1 MPKSGT
7 DPATIFTFSELYRGE
22 KEEWFSFIVCI
33 CCVRKPRPSV
43 SPFYGARGGVKNSPC
58 SSMLFQSMHPGGCNY
73 ANSLFP
79 VLDIHVE

>member
-7 DPATIFTFSELYRGE
+7 DPATIFTVSELYRGE

-43 SPFYGARGGVKNSPC
+43 SPFYGARGGAITETV
-58 SSMLFQSMHPGGCNY
+58 SSF
-73 ANSLFP
+73 
-79 VLDIHVE
+79 V

>member
-7 DPATIFTFSELYRGE
+7 DPATIFTVSELYRGE

-33 CCVRKPRPSV
+33 CCVG
-43 SPFYGARGGVKNSPC
+43 SPAPVDLLWCWGGAGNSPVQC
-58 SSMLFQSMHPGGCNY
+58 KFQSMHPGGCNY